1 MGKKY
6 EVNSL
11 TQAID
16 PKYQLLVDHLL
27 EQKDYPS
34 LQRIL
39 PSLTENPEKLTPFI
53 ELAWA
58 ILTIDLDQVEL
69 LAAKLNY
76 PFLNKPKRI
85 QRKVYFYSHYLEL
98 QYQRQEFADYF
109 RALTPVMVDILRLII
124 EQDFMPD
131 LNHYLIPVI
140 KNTSQGV
147 PLYRG
152 LQWFEQKVE
161 ADNNYI
167 HQTFKK
173 HYGDH
178 FNYDYYVSSSHLLKL
193 IEDHSSNALI
203 KEKVGQMRLIE
214 KYLRNI
220 IAHEVVCV
228 DRAWVKQRMNLEIS
242 QVHELYQELI
252 ALAGLAN
259 QQIWQVFDQIN
270 QDIQQTFIVNQGVKK

>member
-1 MGKKY
+1 M
-6 EVNSL
+6 
-11 TQAID
+11 TQRLAPD
-16 PKYQLLVDHLL
+16 YQLLVDHLL
-27 EQKDYPS
+27 EQKDYLS
-34 LQRIL
+34 LKRLL
-39 PSLTENPEKLTPFI
+39 PSFIENANSITPFI
-53 ELAWA
+53 DLAWA
-58 ILTIDLDQVEL
+58 ILTIDLDQVEQ
-69 LAAKLNY
+69 LATQLHY
-76 PFLNKPKRI
+76 SFLNKPKRI

-98 QYQRQEFADYF
+98 QYRRQEYADYF

-140 KNTSQGV
+140 KNTAEGK

-152 LQWFEQKVE
+152 LQWFERKVE
-161 ADNNYI
+161 GDNNFI

-178 FNYDYYVSSSHLLKL
+178 FNYDYYVSSSHLIKL
-193 IEDHSSNALI
+193 IEDHSSNELI
-203 KEKVGQMRLIE
+203 KEKVNQMRLIE

-228 DRAWVKQRMNLEIS
+228 DPAWVKQRMNLEIS
-242 QVHELYQELI
+242 QVHALYQELI

-270 QDIQQTFIVNQGVKK
+270 QEIIQGLQENQGVKK